1 MRTQHN
7 EYKTLGAYADNLTSL
22 EADTLRSFAP
32 SIFAGAAHSRTS
44 RRYSFLPTSS
54 ILKGMAEEGWLPVS
68 AQEQLVRDDSRKG
81 FQKHMVRFA
90 HRDDLQKCSGERAEI
105 VVINSHDRSS
115 GYQIHAAIFR
125 FVCCNGIVVSDATFS
140 RISMSEDSRNQ
151 RACSARLLRCSY
163 GREASARRAGW
174 LRVG

>member
-1 MRTQHN
+1 MRTHN
-7 EYKTLGAYADNLTSL
+7 QYRTLGGYGDKLTSSL
-22 EADTLRSFAP
+22 ETDALRRFAP

-44 RRYSFLPTSS
+44 HRYSFLPTSA
-54 ILKGMAEEGWLPVS
+54 ILESMAEEGWLPV
-68 AQEQLVRDDSRKG
+68 AVQEQVVRDESRQG

-125 FVCCNGIVVSDATFS
+125 FVCCKGRTQETEIY
-140 RISMSEDSRNQ
+140 
-151 RACSARLLRCSY
+151 AR
-163 GREASARRAGW
+163 
-174 LRVG
+174 